1 MIVPGFFTDFIAL
14 LLLFRPTR
22 ALIISKYVSSNAG
35 WKKTRSK
42 GSIIDVDYKEDK

>member
-1 MIVPGFFTDFIAL
+1 LIVPGFFTDFIAL
-14 LLLFRPTR
+14 LLLFRPIR
-22 ALIISKYVSSNAG
+22 ALIVSKYVSSNTG